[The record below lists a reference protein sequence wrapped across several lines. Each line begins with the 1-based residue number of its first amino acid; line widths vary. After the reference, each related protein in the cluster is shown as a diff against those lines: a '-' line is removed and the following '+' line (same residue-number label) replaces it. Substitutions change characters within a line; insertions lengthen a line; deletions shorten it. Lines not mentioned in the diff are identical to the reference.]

1 MVLVALLEPW
11 GLLVVEDLEVVEG
24 LGVVVLL
31 YIFPES
37 VTCEALPGAIGE
49 EGISVFSAEEVE
61 DGEVAVF
68 SGVLTLG
75 FVFRS
80 GLDSTSAS
88 ETVADFVSSW
98 LLSSTVAMAALG
110 LRAVLDSPSLGST
123 VEQRAQTRMNAAR
136 RKQVFITA
144 QGQDLEKCLVSQ
156 HARDR
161 RELFLTFLSD
171 PSPIIGNAC
180 HSLTH

>member
-1 MVLVALLEPW
+1 M
-11 GLLVVEDLEVVEG
+11 
-24 LGVVVLL
+24 LL

-37 VTCEALPGAIGE
+37 VTCEALPGAIGG

-75 FVFRS
+75 LVS

-98 LLSSTVAMAALG
+98 LLSSTVAMAASG

-123 VEQRAQTRMNAAR
+123 VEQRAQTRTKAAR
-136 RKQVFITA
+136 RKRVFITA
-144 QGQDLEKCLVSQ
+144 QGRDLEKCLVSQ
-156 HARDR
+156 HAQDQ
-161 RELFLTFLSD
+161 RELFLTFFIDRGHIYVPNVYFLVLQA
-171 PSPIIGNAC
+171 G
-180 HSLTH
+180 HT

>member
-1 MVLVALLEPW
+1 MLLS
-11 GLLVVEDLEVVEG
+11 V
-24 LGVVVLL
+24 
-31 YIFPES
+31 FPES
-37 VTCEALPGAIGE
+37 VTFEALPGELGGE
-49 EGISVFSAEEVE
+49 DISVFSAEEVE
-61 DGEVAVF
+61 DGEVTVL
-68 SGVLTLG
+68 SGVLTLS

-98 LLSSTVAMAALG
+98 LLSSTVAMATLG
-110 LRAVLDSPSLGST
+110 LRAVLDSPLLGST
-123 VEQRAQTRMNAAR
+123 VEQRAQTRTNAAR

-161 RELFLTFLSD
+161 RELFMTFFICRSRPYLCPKWVFFGSSSR
-171 PSPIIGNAC
+171 PHIEEIW
-180 HSLTH
+180 

>member
-1 MVLVALLEPW
+1 M
-11 GLLVVEDLEVVEG
+11 
-24 LGVVVLL
+24 LL

-37 VTCEALPGAIGE
+37 VTCEALPGAIGG

-88 ETVADFVSSW
+88 ETEADFVSSW
-98 LLSSTVAMAALG
+98 LLSSTVAMAASG

-123 VEQRAQTRMNAAR
+123 VEQRAQTRTKAAR
-136 RKQVFITA
+136 RKRVFITA
-144 QGQDLEKCLVSQ
+144 QGRDLEKCLVSQ
-156 HARDR
+156 HAQDQ
-161 RELFLTFLSD
+161 RELFLTFFIDRGHICVPNVYFLVLQA
-171 PSPIIGNAC
+171 G
-180 HSLTH
+180 HT